1 MMGLVK
7 YFRKSEE
14 EEEEEEEEG
23 EQEEEEEEEEGSE
36 KVMEFENQLNQQH
49 QQEQEQ
55 QQNGVLYV
63 KVMTDEQMEV
73 LKRQIS
79 AYASITEQLVQM
91 HKSVSSQHDLTG
103 MKLGNFYCDPLMS
116 STGHKISSRQRWT
129 PTTVQL
135 QILEH
140 IFDQGTGTPSKQKI
154 KEITNELLQHGQISE
169 TNVYNWFQN
178 RRARSKRKQLVNTIN
193 TAESEAE
200 TEDESQ
206 MEKKAKPE
214 SVQSHEN
221 SALRLEEMCFN
232 SSEMNSDL
240 HLLDPYS
247 NQPEMFSSDGGSKSS
262 GSLGRLSYYESVM
275 SNPRLD
281 HLMGK
286 VEEIPGSFSTFPQEP
301 GYDIIG

>member
-1 MMGLVK
+1 MMGLGR
-7 YFRKSEE
+7 YFRKSVEEEEGKEETKEE
-14 EEEEEEEEG
+14 EEEV
-23 EQEEEEEEEEGSE
+23 SE
-36 KVMEFENQLNQQH
+36 KVMEFENQLNQH
-49 QQEQEQ
+49 QQEPE
-55 QQNGVLYV
+55 QNGVLYV

-154 KEITNELLQHGQISE
+154 KEITKELMQHGQISE

-214 SVQSHEN
+214 SIQSHEN

-232 SSEMNSDL
+232 NSEMNSDL

-247 NQPEMFSSDGGSKSS
+247 NQPEMFPSEGGSKSS
-262 GSLGRLSYYESVM
+262 GSLGRLSFYESVM

-286 VEEIPGSFSTFPQEP
+286 VEEIPGSFSTFPQES
-301 GYDIIG
+301 GYDMIG